1 MVHGTIASSVLNE
14 KIENIDAV
22 GKSKGSGTRLNSLM
36 EAPVHEPQTPSSTDA
51 EELHLLISE
60 LDDELARY
68 RWREAVWVSL
78 ILHAIIFTVV
88 GTAPKWLP
96 GHIVIIRGAQQSKTQ
111 TPTFLALPKD
121 LQHVK
126 PPKTDIISD
135 KNRMAQTRVPVPNK
149 EALRKLLEAQRPGP
163 PARPMPPPGQ
173 PAVQPQPVP
182 GAEQQQNAQQ
192 QPQPQQQPAQVARTQ
207 PPPAANNPN
216 PFRVGS
222 PGSVVQQAI
231 QSAAGSHGTGR
242 VSFGG
247 DYGVRHEKN
256 SDPRG
261 DLEILSDT
269 MGVDF
274 GPYLKRLVY
283 EVREH
288 WYNLIPE
295 SAKAPLMK
303 KGKLAIEFAILKDG
317 RVAGLRIVQT
327 SGDDALDRP
336 AYGSITGSTPFQ
348 PLPDKFAGQ
357 YLLLRFRFYY
367 NPDKNDFD

>member
-1 MVHGTIASSVLNE
+1 
-14 KIENIDAV
+14 
-22 GKSKGSGTRLNSLM
+22 
-36 EAPVHEPQTPSSTDA
+36 
-51 EELHLLISE
+51 
-60 LDDELARY
+60 
-68 RWREAVWVSL
+68 
-78 ILHAIIFTVV
+78 
-88 GTAPKWLP
+88 
-96 GHIVIIRGAQQSKTQ
+96 
-111 TPTFLALPKD
+111 
-121 LQHVK
+121 
-126 PPKTDIISD
+126 
-135 KNRMAQTRVPVPNK
+135 
-149 EALRKLLEAQRPGP
+149 
-163 PARPMPPPGQ
+163 
-173 PAVQPQPVP
+173 
-182 GAEQQQNAQQ
+182 
-192 QPQPQQQPAQVARTQ
+192 
-207 PPPAANNPN
+207 
-216 PFRVGS
+216 
-222 PGSVVQQAI
+222 
-231 QSAAGSHGTGR
+231 
-242 VSFGG
+242 
-247 DYGVRHEKN
+247 
-256 SDPRG
+256 
-261 DLEILSDT
+261 

>member
-1 MVHGTIASSVLNE
+1 MVHGTLASSVLNE

-135 KNRMAQTRVPVPNK
+135 KNRMAQTRVPVLQHGLCRRRASQRCNHNLYQELNSNK
-149 EALRKLLEAQRPGP
+149 MLLSNNHSHSNNSRRRWPVRSLRRQPTIQIHFGLVHPAL
-163 PARPMPPPGQ
+163 
-173 PAVQPQPVP
+173 
-182 GAEQQQNAQQ
+182 
-192 QPQPQQQPAQVARTQ
+192 
-207 PPPAANNPN
+207 
-216 PFRVGS
+216 
-222 PGSVVQQAI
+222 
-231 QSAAGSHGTGR
+231 
-242 VSFGG
+242 
-247 DYGVRHEKN
+247 
-256 SDPRG
+256 
-261 DLEILSDT
+261 
-269 MGVDF
+269 
-274 GPYLKRLVY
+274 
-283 EVREH
+283 
-288 WYNLIPE
+288 
-295 SAKAPLMK
+295 
-303 KGKLAIEFAILKDG
+303 
-317 RVAGLRIVQT
+317 
-327 SGDDALDRP
+327 
-336 AYGSITGSTPFQ
+336 
-348 PLPDKFAGQ
+348 
-357 YLLLRFRFYY
+357 
-367 NPDKNDFD
+367 

>member
-1 MVHGTIASSVLNE
+1 M
-14 KIENIDAV
+14 
-22 GKSKGSGTRLNSLM
+22 NSLL
-36 EAPVHEPQTPSSTDA
+36 EAPIHQPKTSLSTDT
-51 EELHLLISE
+51 EELHLLIGE

-78 ILHAIIFTVV
+78 VIHAVLFTVAW
-88 GTAPKWLP
+88 TAPKWLP
-96 GHIVIIRGAQQSKTQ
+96 GKIRIIPGTNQSKNQ

-126 PPKTDIISD
+126 PPPKTDIISD
-135 KNRMAQTRVPVPNK
+135 KNRMAQTRVPVPSK
-149 EALRKLLEAQRPGP
+149 EVIRKLLEAQRPGP
-163 PARPMPPPGQ
+163 PARPMPPNQ
-173 PAVQPQPVP
+173 PAVQPQPAQP
-182 GAEQQQNAQQ
+182 AEQPQSVANAAQPQ
-192 QPQPQQQPAQVARTQ
+192 PPQPQPQVARAQT
-207 PPPAANNPN
+207 PPPANNPN

-222 PGSVVQQAI
+222 PGSVVDQAI
-231 QSAAGSHGTGR
+231 HSTAGSHGTTR

-247 DYGVRHEKN
+247 DYGVHHERN

-274 GPYLKRLVY
+274 GPYLQRLKYQVQ
-283 EVREH
+283 EH

-317 RVAGLRIVQT
+317 RYAGLRIVST

-336 AYGSITGSTPFQ
+336 AYGSITGSAPFQ
-348 PLPDKFAGQ
+348 PLPNEFKGQ
-357 YLLLRFRFYY
+357 YLLLRFKFYY
-367 NPDKNDFD
+367 NPDKNDLD

>member
-149 EALRKLLEAQRPGP
+149 EALRKLLEAQLVQANRLAWRQRPS
-163 PARPMPPPGQ
+163 RQ
-173 PAVQPQPVP
+173 
-182 GAEQQQNAQQ
+182 
-192 QPQPQQQPAQVARTQ
+192 
-207 PPPAANNPN
+207 
-216 PFRVGS
+216 
-222 PGSVVQQAI
+222 
-231 QSAAGSHGTGR
+231 
-242 VSFGG
+242 
-247 DYGVRHEKN
+247 
-256 SDPRG
+256 
-261 DLEILSDT
+261 
-269 MGVDF
+269 
-274 GPYLKRLVY
+274 
-283 EVREH
+283 
-288 WYNLIPE
+288 PE
-295 SAKAPLMK
+295 S
-303 KGKLAIEFAILKDG
+303 
-317 RVAGLRIVQT
+317 RR
-327 SGDDALDRP
+327 
-336 AYGSITGSTPFQ
+336 
-348 PLPDKFAGQ
+348 
-357 YLLLRFRFYY
+357 
-367 NPDKNDFD
+367 